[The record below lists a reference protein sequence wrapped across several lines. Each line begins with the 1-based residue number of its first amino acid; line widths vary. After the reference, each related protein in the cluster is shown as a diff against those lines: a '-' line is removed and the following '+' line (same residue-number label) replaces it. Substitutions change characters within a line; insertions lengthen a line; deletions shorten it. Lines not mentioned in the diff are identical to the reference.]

1 MHSAQKGEMRMKGF
15 IKEFKDFVCR
25 GNVLDMAVGVIIG
38 AAFKDI
44 VTSLTDNIIS
54 PIIGMFGG
62 ANFDAYSVTLFGKAT
77 LNYGMFL
84 TAVINFLIMAF
95 VVFLIVK
102 FVNTITKAFT
112 RKKADAAPT
121 TKTCPYCKSEIPLDA
136 VKCAHCTSDV
146 E

>member
-1 MHSAQKGEMRMKGF
+1 MKGF
-15 IKEFKDFVCR
+15 LKEFKEFVCR

-38 AAFKDI
+38 TAFKDI

-62 ANFDAYSVTLFGKAT
+62 ANFDQYSVTLLGKAT
-77 LNYGMFL
+77 LFYGTFI

-102 FVNTITKAFT
+102 SVNGLMKLAE
-112 RKKADAAPT
+112 RKKKAEDAVLT
-121 TKTCPYCKSEIPLDA
+121 TKICPYCKSEIPLDA
-136 VKCAHCTSDV
+136 TKCAHCTSDV

>member
-1 MHSAQKGEMRMKGF
+1 METMKGF
-15 IKEFKDFVCR
+15 LKEFKDFVCR

-54 PIIGMFGG
+54 PLIGMVGG
-62 ANFDAYSVTLFGKAT
+62 ANFDQYSITLLGKAT
-77 LNYGMFL
+77 LNYGMFI

-102 FVNTITKAFT
+102 FVNLVTKALT
-112 RKKADAAPT
+112 PKKKEEEAAPT
-121 TKTCPYCKSEIPLDA
+121 TKVCPYCKSEIPIDA

>member
-1 MHSAQKGEMRMKGF
+1 MKGF
-15 IKEFKDFVCR
+15 LKEFKEFVCR

-62 ANFDAYSVTLFGKAT
+62 ANFDQYSVTLLGKAT
-77 LNYGMFL
+77 LNYGTFI

-102 FVNTITKAFT
+102 SVNGLMKLAE
-112 RKKADAAPT
+112 RKKKEEDAVPT
-121 TKTCPYCKSEIPLDA
+121 TKICPYCKSEIPLDA
-136 VKCAHCTSDV
+136 TKCAHCTSDV

>member
-1 MHSAQKGEMRMKGF
+1 MKGF
-15 IKEFKDFVCR
+15 LKEFKEFVCR

-38 AAFKDI
+38 TAFKDI

-62 ANFDAYSVTLFGKAT
+62 ANFDQYSVTLLGKAT
-77 LNYGMFL
+77 LNYGTFI

-102 FVNTITKAFT
+102 SVNGLMKLVE
-112 RKKADAAPT
+112 RKKKEEDAVPT
-121 TKTCPYCKSEIPLDA
+121 TKICPYCKSEIPLDA
-136 VKCAHCTSDV
+136 TKCAHCTSDV

>member
-1 MHSAQKGEMRMKGF
+1 MAGKVDSMKGF
-15 IKEFKDFVCR
+15 LKEFKEFVCR

-62 ANFDAYSVTLFGKAT
+62 ANFDQYSVTLLGKAT
-77 LNYGMFL
+77 LNYGTFI

-102 FVNTITKAFT
+102 SVNGLMKLAE
-112 RKKADAAPT
+112 RKKKEEDAVPT
-121 TKTCPYCKSEIPLDA
+121 TKICPYCKSVIPLDA
-136 VKCAHCTSDV
+136 TKCAHCTSDV

>member
-1 MHSAQKGEMRMKGF
+1 MKGF
-15 IKEFKDFVCR
+15 LKEFKEFVCR

-38 AAFKDI
+38 TAFKDI

-62 ANFDAYSVTLFGKAT
+62 ANFDQYSVTLLGKAT
-77 LNYGMFL
+77 LFYGTFI

-102 FVNTITKAFT
+102 SVNGLMKLAE
-112 RKKADAAPT
+112 RKKKEEDTVLT
-121 TKTCPYCKSEIPLDA
+121 TKICPYCKSEIPLDA
-136 VKCAHCTSDV
+136 TKCAHCTSDV

>member
-1 MHSAQKGEMRMKGF
+1 MKGF
-15 IKEFKDFVCR
+15 LKEFKEFVCR

-38 AAFKDI
+38 TAFKDI

-62 ANFDAYSVTLFGKAT
+62 ANFDQYSVTLLGKAT
-77 LNYGMFL
+77 LFYGTFI

-102 FVNTITKAFT
+102 SVNGLMKLAE
-112 RKKADAAPT
+112 RKKKQEDAVLT
-121 TKTCPYCKSEIPLDA
+121 TKICPYCKSEIPLDA
-136 VKCAHCTSDV
+136 TKCAHCTSDV

>member
-1 MHSAQKGEMRMKGF
+1 MKGF
-15 IKEFKDFVCR
+15 FKEFKDFVCR

-54 PIIGMFGG
+54 PLIGMFGG
-62 ANFDAYSVTLFGKAT
+62 ANFNDEKYSVVLFGEAT
-77 LNYGMFL
+77 LNYGAFI

-102 FVNTITKAFT
+102 FVNGIMKLLE
-112 RKKADAAPT
+112 RKKEEAAPA
-121 TKTCPYCKSEIPLDA
+121 TKVCPYCKSEIPVDA

>member
-1 MHSAQKGEMRMKGF
+1 MKGF
-15 IKEFKDFVCR
+15 FKEFKDFVCR

-54 PIIGMFGG
+54 PLIGMFGG
-62 ANFDAYSVTLFGKAT
+62 VNFDQYEVVLFGEAT
-77 LNYGMFL
+77 LKYGTFI

-102 FVNTITKAFT
+102 IVNGLVKIFE
-112 RKKADAAPT
+112 RKKEEAAPA
-121 TKTCPYCKSEIPLDA
+121 TKVCPYCKSEIPVDA

>member
-1 MHSAQKGEMRMKGF
+1 MKGF
-15 IKEFKDFVCR
+15 FKEFKDFVCR

-54 PIIGMFGG
+54 PLIGMFGG
-62 ANFDAYSVTLFGKAT
+62 VNFDKYSVVLFGEAT
-77 LNYGMFL
+77 LNYGTFI

-102 FVNTITKAFT
+102 FVNGLMKLFE
-112 RKKADAAPT
+112 RKKEEAAPT
-121 TKTCPYCKSEIPLDA
+121 TKVCPYCKSEIPVDA

>member
-1 MHSAQKGEMRMKGF
+1 MCK
-15 IKEFKDFVCR
+15 

-54 PIIGMFGG
+54 PLIGMFGG
-62 ANFDAYSVTLFGKAT
+62 VNFDEYSVVLFGEAT
-77 LNYGMFL
+77 LNYGAFI

-102 FVNTITKAFT
+102 FVNAIMKLFE
-112 RKKADAAPT
+112 RKKEEAAPA
-121 TKTCPYCKSEIPLDA
+121 TKVCPYCKSEIPVDA

>member
-1 MHSAQKGEMRMKGF
+1 MKGF
-15 IKEFKDFVCR
+15 LKEFKEFVCR

-38 AAFKDI
+38 TAFKDI

-62 ANFDAYSVTLFGKAT
+62 ANFDQYSVTLLGKAT
-77 LNYGMFL
+77 LNYGTFI

-102 FVNTITKAFT
+102 SVNGLMKLVE
-112 RKKADAAPT
+112 RKKKEDAVPT
-121 TKTCPYCKSEIPLDA
+121 TKICPYCKSEIPLDA
-136 VKCAHCTSDV
+136 TKCAHCTSDV

>member
-1 MHSAQKGEMRMKGF
+1 MKGF
-15 IKEFKDFVCR
+15 FKEFKDFVCR

-54 PIIGMFGG
+54 PLIGMFGG
-62 ANFDAYSVTLFGKAT
+62 VNFDQYEVVLFGEAT
-77 LNYGMFL
+77 LKYGTFI
-84 TAVINFLIMAF
+84 TAIINFLIMAF

-102 FVNTITKAFT
+102 IVNGLVKLFE
-112 RKKADAAPT
+112 RKKEEAAPA
-121 TKTCPYCKSEIPLDA
+121 TKVCPYCKSEIPVDA

>member
-1 MHSAQKGEMRMKGF
+1 MKGF
-15 IKEFKDFVCR
+15 LKEFKDFVCR

-54 PIIGMFGG
+54 PLIGMVGG
-62 ANFDAYSVTLFGKAT
+62 ANFDKYSVTLMGEAT
-77 LNYGMFL
+77 LNYGMFI

-95 VVFLIVK
+95 VVFLLVK
-102 FVNTITKAFT
+102 FVNLVIKALT
-112 RKKADAAPT
+112 PKKKEEEAAPT
-121 TKTCPYCKSEIPLDA
+121 TKVCPYCKSEIPLDA

>member
-1 MHSAQKGEMRMKGF
+1 MKGF
-15 IKEFKDFVCR
+15 FKEFKDFVCR

-54 PIIGMFGG
+54 PLIGMFGG
-62 ANFDAYSVTLFGKAT
+62 VNFDQYEVVLFGEAT
-77 LNYGMFL
+77 LKYGTFI

-102 FVNTITKAFT
+102 IVNGLVKLFE
-112 RKKADAAPT
+112 RKKEEAAPA
-121 TKTCPYCKSEIPLDA
+121 TKVCPYCKSEIPVDA

>member
-1 MHSAQKGEMRMKGF
+1 MKGF
-15 IKEFKDFVCR
+15 LKEFKEFVCR

-62 ANFDAYSVTLFGKAT
+62 ANFDQYSVTLLGKAT
-77 LNYGMFL
+77 LNYGTFI

-102 FVNTITKAFT
+102 SVNGLMKLAE
-112 RKKADAAPT
+112 RKKKEEDAVPT
-121 TKTCPYCKSEIPLDA
+121 TKICPYCKSVIPLDA
-136 VKCAHCTSDV
+136 TKCAHCTSDV

>member
-1 MHSAQKGEMRMKGF
+1 MAGKVDSMKGF
-15 IKEFKDFVCR
+15 LKEFKEFVCR

-62 ANFDAYSVTLFGKAT
+62 ANFDQYSVTLLGKAT
-77 LNYGMFL
+77 LNYGTFI

-102 FVNTITKAFT
+102 SVNGLMKLAE
-112 RKKADAAPT
+112 RKKKEEDAVPT
-121 TKTCPYCKSEIPLDA
+121 TKICPYCKSEIPLDA
-136 VKCAHCTSDV
+136 TKCAHCTSDV

>member
-1 MHSAQKGEMRMKGF
+1 MCK
-15 IKEFKDFVCR
+15 

-54 PIIGMFGG
+54 PLIGMFGG
-62 ANFDAYSVTLFGKAT
+62 VNFDEYSVVLFGEAT
-77 LNYGMFL
+77 LNYGAFI

-102 FVNTITKAFT
+102 IVNGIMKLFE
-112 RKKADAAPT
+112 RKKEEAAPA
-121 TKTCPYCKSEIPLDA
+121 TKVCPYCKSEIPVDA

>member
-1 MHSAQKGEMRMKGF
+1 MKGF

-44 VTSLTDNIIS
+44 VTSLVDNIIS
-54 PIIGMFGG
+54 PIIGIFGG
-62 ANFDAYSVTLFGKAT
+62 ANFDSLQYNLFGRAII
-77 LNYGMFL
+77 NYGAFL

-102 FVNTITKAFT
+102 FVNTITKLMT
-112 RKKADAAPT
+112 RKKEEAAPA
-121 TKTCPYCKSEIPLDA
+121 TKTCPYCKSDIAIDA
-136 VKCAHCTSDV
+136 TRCPHCTS
-146 E
+146 ELSE